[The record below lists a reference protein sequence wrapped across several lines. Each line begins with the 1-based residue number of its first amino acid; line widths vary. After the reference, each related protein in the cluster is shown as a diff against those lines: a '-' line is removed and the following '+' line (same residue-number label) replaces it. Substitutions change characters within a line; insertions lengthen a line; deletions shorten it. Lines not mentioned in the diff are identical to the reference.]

1 MQKAFITHEF
11 FNESKQRSDSMK
23 IEKINDKQIRCT
35 ISKSDLA
42 ERKIKLSELACGT
55 GNSKELFRDMIR
67 QASDDFGFEVDDIPL
82 MVEAI
87 PVSPECIILILTK
100 VDNPEETESHFAQL
114 LGEEEMDLMDRL
126 EEIDLNPFEDSD
138 SDYEEDSQELT
149 DSSAGS
155 LLFCI
160 YRFDDLNEVIKLSKM
175 LHPIYEG
182 DSSLFKSPF
191 NNKYYLSLC
200 TDTEHKGRLKYVSNI
215 LSEHGTREHSAYNSE
230 YFFIEHFECI
240 VAENAIEKLSAL

>member
-1 MQKAFITHEF
+1 
-11 FNESKQRSDSMK
+11 MK

-87 PVSPECIILILTK
+87 PVSAECIILILTK
-100 VDNPEETESHFAQL
+100 VDNPEETENHFAKL
-114 LGEEEMDLMDRL
+114 IGEEEMDLLDKFEGL
-126 EEIDLNPFEDSD
+126 DINPFEEIDDTFDSSSSD
-138 SDYEEDSQELT
+138 SAS
-149 DSSAGS
+149 DSSDS
-155 LLFCI
+155 KLLFSI
-160 YRFDDLNEVIKLSKM
+160 YKFDDLNTLIELSKM
-175 LHPIYEG
+175 LHPIYDG
-182 DSSLFKSPF
+182 DSALFKSPL

-200 TDTEHKGRLKYVSNI
+200 TDNKHKDNLKYVTNL
-215 LSEHGTREHSAYNSE
+215 LSEYGTHEHAVYNSE
-230 YFFIEHFECI
+230 FFFIEHFECI
-240 VAENAIEKLSAL
+240 IDMNAIEKMAGL

>member
-1 MQKAFITHEF
+1 
-11 FNESKQRSDSMK
+11 MK

-100 VDNPEETESHFAQL
+100 VDDPKETENHFAKL
-114 LGEEEMDLMDRL
+114 LGEEEMDLL
-126 EEIDLNPFEDSD
+126 EKFEDSD
-138 SDYEEDSQELT
+138 GNPFDIIDEDFDEDDSPQDSANIYTTSDDS
-149 DSSAGS
+149 DNK
-155 LLFCI
+155 LLFSI
-160 YRFDDLNEVIKLSKM
+160 FSFDDLNKIIELSKM

-182 DSSLFKSPF
+182 DSSLFKSPQ
-191 NNKYYLSLC
+191 NHKYYLSMC
-200 TDTEHKGRLKYVSNI
+200 TDTRHQESLRYVTNL
-215 LSEHGTREHSAYNSE
+215 LSEYGTHEHAVYNSE
-230 YFFIEHFECI
+230 FFFIEHYERI
-240 VAENAIEKLSAL
+240 IEENAIEKLAGL

>member
-1 MQKAFITHEF
+1 
-11 FNESKQRSDSMK
+11 MK

-35 ISKSDLA
+35 ISKADLA

-100 VDNPEETESHFAQL
+100 VDNPEETESHFAKL
-114 LGEEEMDLMDRL
+114 LGEEEMDLL
-126 EEIDLNPFEDSD
+126 EKFDNIEGSPFDIDEEESFEPES
-138 SDYEEDSQELT
+138 SKSQSTEDT
-149 DSSAGS
+149 DSK
-155 LLFCI
+155 LLFSI
-160 YRFDDLNEVIKLSKM
+160 FSFDSLSNIIELSKM
-175 LHPIYEG
+175 LHPIYSG
-182 DSSLFKSPF
+182 DSTLYKSPV

-200 TDTEHKGRLKYVSNI
+200 TDSDHKEHLRYVTNL
-215 LSEHGTREHSAYNSE
+215 LSEYGTHEHAVYNSE
-230 YFFIEHFECI
+230 FFFIEHFDCI
-240 VAENAIEKLSAL
+240 ISNDAIEKLAGL

>member
-1 MQKAFITHEF
+1 
-11 FNESKQRSDSMK
+11 MK

-100 VDNPEETESHFAQL
+100 VDDPEETENHFAKL
-114 LGEEEMDLMDRL
+114 IGEEEMDLL
-126 EEIDLNPFEDSD
+126 EKFEDADMNPFEIIDED
-138 SDYEEDSQELT
+138 FEEDIKDEET
-149 DSSAGS
+149 VTGSSVSDGS
-155 LLFCI
+155 DNRLLFSI
-160 YRFDDLNEVIKLSKM
+160 FSFDNLNCLIELSKM
-175 LHPIYEG
+175 LHPIYDG
-182 DSSLFKSPF
+182 DSSLFKSPL
-191 NNKYYLSLC
+191 NHRYYLSLC
-200 TDTEHKGRLKYVSNI
+200 TDTKHQESLKYVTNL
-215 LSEHGTREHSAYNSE
+215 LSEYGTHEHAVYNTE
-230 YFFIEHFECI
+230 FFFIEHYECLI
-240 VAENAIEKLSAL
+240 EENAIEKLAAL